1 MPPSMHRASVDQ
13 AIFLL
18 ESDFPVVLMRRARN
32 LANRHVVRIGQ
43 TQWVMP
49 VGRSLVTGLATHCR
63 EFIGARFTL
72 LKHVNFLWYIFSSR
86 WKVVIREAS
95 NPPWAG
101 RTGGYCLAAPLFAA
115 AVLG

>member
-1 MPPSMHRASVDQ
+1 MHYDSVDQ

-18 ESDFPVVLMRRARN
+18 ESDFPVVDMRRARI
-32 LANRHVVRIGQ
+32 LANRHGVRIGQ

-49 VGRSLVTGLATHCR
+49 VGRSLVTSLGARCR
-63 EFIGARFTL
+63 EFIGVRLTL
-72 LKHVNFLWYIFSSR
+72 LKHVNFLWYIYSSR
-86 WKVVIREAS
+86 GRVVIREAS

-101 RTGGYCLAAPLFAA
+101 RTGGYCLAAPRFAA